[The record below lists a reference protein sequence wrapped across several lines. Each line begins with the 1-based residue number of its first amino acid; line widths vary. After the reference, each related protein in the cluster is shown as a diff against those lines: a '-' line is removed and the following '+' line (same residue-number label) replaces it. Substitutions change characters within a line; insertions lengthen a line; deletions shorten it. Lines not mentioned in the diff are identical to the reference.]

1 MTAQDDAEQAT
12 AAVARMER
20 LSRLTATDAVRM
32 QQRAAEKKDHA
43 ADRTA
48 HGDLIGARFDLAE
61 AETLERDAVDVLDP
75 LTHTTAPVQIG
86 RGGELGTGAAMMHPF
101 VDTVRA
107 HPDWLAHD
115 ASRERMDLADKA
127 SALTMGLDAA
137 ETIQARNNVEKM
149 LVHQLAAAHS
159 LGMRMM
165 ATAGE
170 NLAAYKNNGCRYPHL
185 NVEACRTANTAARL
199 MDAYQR
205 GLLTLE
211 RIRNGGRQVVT
222 VQHVNIS
229 GGQAV
234 VAGSVGGRKPGDG
247 QE

>member
-1 MTAQDDAEQAT
+1 
-12 AAVARMER
+12 
-20 LSRLTATDAVRM
+20 
-32 QQRAAEKKDHA
+32 
-43 ADRTA
+43 
-48 HGDLIGARFDLAE
+48 
-61 AETLERDAVDVLDP
+61 
-75 LTHTTAPVQIG
+75 
-86 RGGELGTGAAMMHPF
+86 
-101 VDTVRA
+101 
-107 HPDWLAHD
+107 
-115 ASRERMDLADKA
+115 MDLADKA